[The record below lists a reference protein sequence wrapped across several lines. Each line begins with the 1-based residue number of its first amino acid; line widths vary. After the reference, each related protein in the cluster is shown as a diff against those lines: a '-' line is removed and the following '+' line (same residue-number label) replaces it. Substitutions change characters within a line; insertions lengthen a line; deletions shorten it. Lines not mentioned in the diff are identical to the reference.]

1 MLLVQ
6 AAMNPHKE
14 SLKGFIFY
22 GLNPSHPTDPK
33 NWLKYLHR
41 ALETIGYSDPKKIC
55 FHAWRHLWCSRISD
69 LISDKRVIMTGSGHK
84 TEFMLDHYAEHLE
97 REHALEKLQKV
108 QEKIFLPV
116 IKKAESGIGVK
127 TIPTEEDIENV

>member
-1 MLLVQ
+1 
-6 AAMNPHKE
+6 
-14 SLKGFIFY
+14 
-22 GLNPSHPTDPK
+22 
-33 NWLKYLHR
+33 
-41 ALETIGYSDPKKIC
+41 
-55 FHAWRHLWCSRISD
+55 
-69 LISDKRVIMTGSGHK
+69 MTGSGHK

-116 IKKAESGIGVK
+116 IKKAESEVGVK